1 MEPTEKHNTYTI
13 HNVYRRS
20 TPEQSEEI
28 LAFWKRNNALPNAE
42 EAQKRVK
49 QVVMMVT
56 GSGGEV
62 VGVSTVYPG
71 QIQNDNREYFFYRMF
86 IQPGDRVF
94 GLMTDVTQKTLQFLQ
109 KTEFPGKPDGLIIVT
124 ENPKLMRK
132 GAMARLRR
140 LGFQFLGK
148 NAKGMDVWLGKVKTE
163 SFN

>member
-1 MEPTEKHNTYTI
+1 MEQRED
-13 HNVYRRS
+13 
-20 TPEQSEEI
+20 I

-42 EAQKRVK
+42 EAQKRVR

-56 GSGGEV
+56 GSSGEV
-62 VGVSTVYPG
+62 IGVSTVYPG

-94 GLMTDVTQKTLQFLQ
+94 GLMTAVTQKTLQFLQ
-109 KTEFPGKPDGLIIVT
+109 KAAFPDKPDGLIIVT

-140 LGFQFLGK
+140 LGFQLLGK
-148 NAKGMDVWLGKVKTE
+148 NAKGMDVWLGKVKAE
-163 SFN
+163 SFD